1 MKQVVAIIKPFK
13 LDDVRESLSEIGV
26 QGLTVSEV
34 KGFGRQKGHTELYRG
49 AEYVVDFLPKLKL
62 EIAVDDGIVEQVV
75 EAITKG
81 ANTGKIGD
89 GKIFVY
95 PLEQVIRIRTGETG
109 SDAREASG
117 AVIMENEIFQL
128 QYAMDTFYFL
138 ICGALVMWMAAGFSM
153 LEAGLVRA
161 KNTTEIL
168 TKNVMLFSIAC
179 ISYLV
184 VGYDIMYGGGVFL
197 SGIAGG
203 DTLVAD
209 ALTASQEAGFE
220 GGSVYSA
227 ASDFFFQVVF
237 VATAMSIVSG
247 AVAERMKLW
256 AFAAFAVVLTAF
268 IYPMEGAWTWGGADV
283 FGMYNLGDLGFSDFA
298 GSGIVHMAGAAAA
311 LAGVILLGARKGKYG
326 PNGEVR
332 PIPGAN
338 MPLAT
343 LGTFILWMGWFGF
356 NGGSVLKLGDMA
368 SANAVAM
375 VFLNTN
381 TAAAG
386 GALAALLVAKL
397 AFGKADLTM
406 ILNGALAGLVAI
418 TAGPDT
424 PTPLMATIIGAIGGV
439 IVVFSIVFFDK
450 IKIDDPVGAISV
462 HGVVGLWGLLAVP
475 LTNDGASFSGQI
487 IGAATIFIWVFVTSF
502 IVWSILK
509 MVMGIRVSDEEEY
522 EGVDIVECGV
532 EAYPEFTSSGK

>member
-1 MKQVVAIIKPFK
+1 
-13 LDDVRESLSEIGV
+13 
-26 QGLTVSEV
+26 
-34 KGFGRQKGHTELYRG
+34 
-49 AEYVVDFLPKLKL
+49 
-62 EIAVDDGIVEQVV
+62 
-75 EAITKG
+75 
-81 ANTGKIGD
+81 
-89 GKIFVY
+89 
-95 PLEQVIRIRTGETG
+95 
-109 SDAREASG
+109 
-117 AVIMENEIFQL
+117 MENQIFQL
-128 QYAMDTFYFL
+128 QYAIDTFYFL

-168 TKNVMLFSIAC
+168 TKNVMLFSIAS

-184 VGYDIMYGGGVFL
+184 VGYDIMYGGGLFL
-197 SGIAGG
+197 SGIDGG

-209 ALTASQEAGFE
+209 ALAASAEAGFE
-220 GGSVYSA
+220 GGAVYSS

-256 AFAAFAVVLTAF
+256 AFAAFAVVMTAF

-283 FGMYNLGDLGFSDFA
+283 FGMYNLGEIGFLDFA

-326 PNGEVR
+326 PNGEIR

-338 MPLAT
+338 LPLAT

-386 GALAALLVAKL
+386 GVVAALIVAKL
-397 AFGKADLTM
+397 MFGKADLTM

-424 PTPLMATIIGAIGGV
+424 PTPVMATIIGAVGGV
-439 IVVFSIVFFDK
+439 LVVLSIVFMDK
-450 IKIDDPVGAISV
+450 VKIDDPVGAISV

-475 LTNDGASFSGQI
+475 LTNADASFSAQI
-487 IGAATIFIWVFVTSF
+487 IGAATIFVWVFVTSF

-509 MVMGIRVSDEEEY
+509 MVMGIRVTEEEEA
-522 EGVDIVECGV
+522 EGVDLVECGM
-532 EAYPEFTSSGK
+532 EAYPEFSSNTK